1 MGKCYNS
8 IVVKAPVDDV
18 WNAVKNFHDFSWA
31 PNVITQVDVLGD
43 KGATEVGAKRKLNDA
58 FLETLIEFNED
69 DRSFQY
75 TIDDGPGPVASD
87 AVQRYVGIVN
97 VLPVTA
103 SGDTFVLWRSEYT
116 SNDDDAIGEFC
127 DPIYQALLADLAK
140 HFNP

>member
-116 SNDDDAIGEFC
+116 SNDDGAIGEFC

-140 HFNP
+140 HFSP